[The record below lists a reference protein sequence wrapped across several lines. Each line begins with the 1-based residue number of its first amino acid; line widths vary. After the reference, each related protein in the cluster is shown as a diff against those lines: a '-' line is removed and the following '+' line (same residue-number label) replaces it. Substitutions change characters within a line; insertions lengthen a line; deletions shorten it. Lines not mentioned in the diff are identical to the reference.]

1 MKRHVRSL
9 LIQFFSIFVLS
20 FLFYLLRPVSV
31 LYNILMFIILPIAS
45 AYTSFELVKR
55 MINPYLAWILPAIA
69 ETLAGFLSSLGIGPN
84 PLPIMIT
91 AFVSLIGSATGDVSV
106 KFKKRIKHEKHEYQH
121 PLY

>member
-91 AFVSLIGSATGDVSV
+91 AFVSLIGAATGDVAV
-106 KFKKRIKHEKHEYQH
+106 KFQKKDKS
-121 PLY
+121 